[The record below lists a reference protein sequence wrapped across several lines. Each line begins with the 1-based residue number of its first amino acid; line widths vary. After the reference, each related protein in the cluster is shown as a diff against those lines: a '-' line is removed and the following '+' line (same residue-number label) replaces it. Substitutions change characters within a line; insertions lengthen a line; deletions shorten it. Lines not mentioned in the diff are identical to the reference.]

1 MLLLLQNICS
11 FCQNCCFSL
20 SVAELVR
27 CFCRQVHWR
36 ALHCEAL
43 QCIALWSAS
52 TLWKALH
59 CGSVGCGE
67 DAMCILKHQCI
78 VEQSSTYR
86 YRELES
92 NIFGTG
98 IKYIWGRICIV
109 SWYGN
114 LHTYKSRHCI
124 IVDVAVTNPI
134 LSYPVQNSV
143 SAMWCNIT
151 MQQHTMQRHTMQFRY
166 NVVQIQCSSERWLWV
181 AVRRS
186 RGSRWPRLWC
196 HQGPSHSISFVFC
209 ILYLCQIPKKTCT
222 QIGSFLQW
230 RRNR

>member
-134 LSYPVQNSV
+134 ISVRLSKYQEE
-143 SAMWCNIT
+143 W
-151 MQQHTMQRHTMQFRY
+151 QHR
-166 NVVQIQCSSERWLWV
+166 
-181 AVRRS
+181 
-186 RGSRWPRLWC
+186 
-196 HQGPSHSISFVFC
+196 PSH
-209 ILYLCQIPKKTCT
+209 LKGHPLTCDRSQHVVT
-222 QIGSFLQW
+222 CVTFH
-230 RRNR
+230 